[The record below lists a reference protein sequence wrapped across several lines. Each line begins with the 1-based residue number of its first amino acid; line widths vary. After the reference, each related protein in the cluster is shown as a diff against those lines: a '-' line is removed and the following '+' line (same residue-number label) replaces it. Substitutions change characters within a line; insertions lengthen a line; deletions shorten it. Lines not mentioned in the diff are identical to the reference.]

1 MQKLNFT
8 KFEKFAQ
15 VVADLEKINLPK
27 TTHEPLTTI
36 HDSRHVVGIN
46 RDNARVW
53 LQAKWL
59 IDAGF
64 SQGTVYNVEYGVNK
78 IWITPSA
85 KGRKVA
91 GKVERPIIDL
101 NSKKVTKAIAGAS
114 SVRVVA
120 VKNKITISA

>member
-15 VVADLEKINLPK
+15 VVADLEQIKLPK
-27 TTHEPLTTI
+27 TNHEPLTMI
-36 HDSRHVVGIN
+36 HDSSHVVGIN
-46 RDNARVW
+46 RENARVW

-64 SQGTVYNVEYGVNK
+64 GQGTIYSVEYSAGK
-78 IWITPSA
+78 MIIEPSA

-91 GKVERPIIDL
+91 GKIDRPIIDL

-114 SVRVVA
+114 TVRVIA
-120 VKNKITISA
+120 TQNKIVISA